1 MTLEWSSVRTHKNNW
16 YYARP
21 FIEWEMSER
30 EIERERDKERER
42 EWEEDARLIGDL
54 HGKVVLNLFLGT
66 FFASFP

>member
-1 MTLEWSSVRTHKNNW
+1 
-16 YYARP
+16 
-21 FIEWEMSER
+21 MSER